1 MIVKIITLKEI
12 MNREKDNQKNIVP
25 QWQSE
30 KMKTLIAERWQE
42 VWQIVAAREQN
53 RNQGHC

>member
-1 MIVKIITLKEI
+1 MSRTKN
-12 MNREKDNQKNIVP
+12 NRKNKNIVP

-42 VWQIVAAREQN
+42 VWQIVEAREPK
-53 RNQGHC
+53 RNWK